1 MLRGSIISR
10 LHLPKVLNHCRDGSS
25 TVNRHIQKPICLHNK
40 RRLLRLVYWHFFRV
54 HQHYMSLIFC
64 FRFRVNQCL
73 LHDQRKNICWAR
85 PLETFIVTMICIFC
99 FQNQT
104 YFFRMPK
111 SPELDL
117 PKRHRSTYSNHIRL
131 NSFCRLI
138 GYLRLTNSGFL
149 CKIE

>member
-1 MLRGSIISR
+1 MDHQLLIVAFTSQFVYITRGAYYVWFTGTFSEFINT
-10 LHLPKVLNHCRDGSS
+10 K
-25 TVNRHIQKPICLHNK
+25 
-40 RRLLRLVYWHFFRV
+40 
-54 HQHYMSLIFC
+54 YMSLIFC

-73 LHDQRKNICWAR
+73 LHDHRKNIWRAR

-149 CKIE
+149 CKIEWVNMNTKIATDP